1 MLSALTHS
9 INPVFTHYC
18 IVNTILVYS
27 CKYAKYVAFMAHTQM
42 SQSNLIGIYSA
53 NKRLLPCIVQ

>member
-42 SQSNLIGIYSA
+42 SQLTI
-53 NKRLLPCIVQ
+53 KFDWHL